1 VCLSKYL
8 RKNYPEIFKGYG
20 EKEDTVNDF
29 LSPKNWKCT
38 MIHSRYLSL
47 PSSLDDVGKVLRI
60 ENRKMSEGKA
70 LIRYFCVP
78 YEFENGIPKFH
89 PPKNSPEKWEI
100 FKSYNIQDVLAELEI
115 DKKLSKFPVPEF
127 VWEEFYLDQKI
138 NDRGILVDTELVKS
152 AIYLDNL
159 AKEKLSVNMKNLT
172 GIENPNSVYQLL
184 IWQVF
189 LRLFMRLYF
198 QLQQTSKSGF

>member
-8 RKNYPEIFKGYG
+8 RLNYPEIFKSYG
-20 EKEDTVNDF
+20 EKGDTVNEF

-38 MIHSRYLSL
+38 MIHGRYLSL

-60 ENRKMSEGKA
+60 EDKKMSEGKA

-89 PPKNSPEKWEI
+89 SPKDSPEKWEI

-127 VWEEFYLDQKI
+127 IWEEFYLDQQI
-138 NDRGILVDTELVKS
+138 NDRGILIDTELVKS

-184 IWQVF
+184 IW
-189 LRLFMRLYF
+189 LE
-198 QLQQTSKSGF
+198 QQGYPSDSLGKS